1 MPATNCTGGAQG
13 TPGWGNATHH
23 YSISS
28 EKMERL
34 SLALPTDT
42 TQWEAFF
49 KKHAD
54 RIVEREQNVPIVQV
68 GDFNKSAPFA
78 RLEDG
83 SK

>member
-1 MPATNCTGGAQG
+1 
-13 TPGWGNATHH
+13 
-23 YSISS
+23 
-28 EKMERL
+28 MERL